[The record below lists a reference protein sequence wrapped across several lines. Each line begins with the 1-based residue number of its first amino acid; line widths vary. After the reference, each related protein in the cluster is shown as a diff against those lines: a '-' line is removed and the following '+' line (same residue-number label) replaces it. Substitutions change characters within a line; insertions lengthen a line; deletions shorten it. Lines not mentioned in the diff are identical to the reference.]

1 MYLNLQFQRI
11 CLFLIGFCSV
21 CFYSG
26 CGSLNSHPRMPT
38 EAEAK
43 AEKERTERTAICNKE
58 KEDLRLLDSKKEE
71 YARLPKRTQLTGQP
85 YIKGKM
91 VILELS
97 DKYKFFTSYG
107 GYCLASEE
115 CKPDA
120 GCSGEDKFED
130 IRARSVDEVQT
141 IALIACHRVK
151 RGNYVP
157 TSGSKPGETIPGYD
171 MACDLTLVDRAIPAV
186 IQKKGFTSEL
196 LALEDQ
202 SSLALGTDVKELVA
216 RIPYNEM
223 DTFLLGL
230 PRK

>member
-1 MYLNLQFQRI
+1 MYLNAQFHRI

-21 CFYSG
+21 CFYSS
-26 CGSLNSHPRMPT
+26 CGSPNSHQQPT

-43 AEKERTERTAICNKE
+43 ADNERTERTARCNKE
-58 KEDLRLLDSKKEE
+58 KENLKLLDSQKEL
-71 YARLPKRTQLTGQP
+71 YARLPRRTQLTGQP
-85 YIKGKM
+85 YIKGKL

-97 DKYKFFTSYG
+97 DKYKFFSYG

-120 GCSGEDKFED
+120 GCSSDDKFKD
-130 IRARSVDEVQT
+130 IRARSVEEAKT
-141 IALIACHRVK
+141 IALIACHKVK
-151 RGNYVP
+151 RGDYVQ

-186 IQKKGFTSEL
+186 IQKKAFKSEL

-202 SSLALGTDVKELVA
+202 SRLALGTDAKELVA

>member
-1 MYLNLQFQRI
+1 MYLNVQFQRI

-26 CGSLNSHPRMPT
+26 CGSLNSHERRPA

-43 AEKERTERTAICNKE
+43 AEKERTERTARCNKE
-58 KEDLRLLDSKKEE
+58 KENLKLVDSNTEQ

-85 YIKGKM
+85 YINGKL

-97 DKYKFFTSYG
+97 DKYKFFVSYR

-115 CKPDA
+115 CQPDA
-120 GCSGEDKFED
+120 GCSGDDKFED
-130 IRARSVDEVQT
+130 IRARSVEEVQT
-141 IALIACHRVK
+141 VVLIACHKVK
-151 RGNYVP
+151 RGNYVQ
-157 TSGSKPGETIPGYD
+157 TSGSKPGESIPGYD

-186 IQKKGFTSEL
+186 IQKKAFTSEL
-196 LALEDQ
+196 LAFEDQ
-202 SSLALGTDVKELVA
+202 TRLALGTDVKELVA
-216 RIPYNEM
+216 RTPYDEM
-223 DTFLLGL
+223 DKFLLGL